1 MAEAGYPNGK
11 GFPVVEIVT
20 KNDTSQKLMAQ
31 ILGEFWKQNLGV
43 DYSITTYESSVYW
56 GELDAGHFSVDRN
69 GYTCDYADPSAN
81 LKIWITGSNA
91 YENGW
96 DDPVYDEMYR
106 TSLTLLDPA
115 EREAALVEME
125 TYLVDQMPA
134 IPVYSM
140 QNQYLVKPDIS
151 GVICNSI
158 GHVYFEYA
166 N

>member
-1 MAEAGYPNGK
+1 
-11 GFPVVEIVT
+11 
-20 KNDTSQKLMAQ
+20 
-31 ILGEFWKQNLGV
+31 
-43 DYSITTYESSVYW
+43 
-56 GELDAGHFSVDRN
+56 
-69 GYTCDYADPSAN
+69 
-81 LKIWITGSNA
+81 
-91 YENGW
+91 
-96 DDPVYDEMYR
+96 MYR